1 MVPCLTNDSH
11 TFIANEI
18 YTCGIVNN
26 AQITPPAKKVRLNS
40 ADAES
45 IRRKVLDCY
54 IGDGDTRLGYK
65 VGFTSTIVQEQHG
78 ISEPEFGYLT
88 SSMKLTIQGQIPLQ
102 GTAPVL
108 VEPEICFKLADGF
121 EGTELSVE
129 DVLEKTERIYLALEL
144 VESRVG
150 LNSGIDNVIM
160 DNVGASRILISEPGF
175 SPGDFD
181 LENTTV
187 NLMVDDLHFI
197 GKTSDVLGNPAN
209 SVIWLNKRLAKLGP
223 LGGQLGMGDYVMTGS
238 PIKPVPLVKGSMIK
252 AEWCSVGT
260 IEVEMV

>member
-11 TFIANEI
+11 KFIANEI

-26 AQITPPAKKVRLNS
+26 AQITPPVKKVRLNS

-54 IGDGDTRLGYK
+54 IDDGDTRLGYK
-65 VGFTSTIVQEQHG
+65 IGFTSKIVQEQHG

-88 SSMKLTIQGQIPLQ
+88 SRMKLSNQRQIPIL

-121 EGTELSVE
+121 ESTEISVQ
-129 DVLEKTERIYLALEL
+129 DVLDKTERIYVSLEL

-150 LNSGIDNVIM
+150 LTSGIDNVIM

-175 SPGDFD
+175 APGDFD
-181 LENTTV
+181 LEYTTV
-187 NLMVDDLHFI
+187 NLMVDDLHFN

-209 SVIWLNKRLAKLGP
+209 SVIWLNKRLTKLGP
-223 LGGQLGMGDYVMTGS
+223 LGGQLGKGDYVMTGS
-238 PIKPVPLVKGSMIK
+238 PIRPVPLVKGSMIK
-252 AEWCSVGT
+252 AEWSSVGT

>member
-26 AQITPPAKKVRLNS
+26 AQITPPAKKVRLNT

-45 IRRKVLDCY
+45 IRRKVLDFY

-88 SSMKLTIQGQIPLQ
+88 SSMKLTIQGQIPLH
-102 GTAPVL
+102 GTASVL

-121 EGTELSVE
+121 ESTELSVE
-129 DVLEKTERIYLALEL
+129 DVLEKTERIYLSLEL
-144 VESRVG
+144 VESRV
-150 LNSGIDNVIM
+150 
-160 DNVGASRILISEPGF
+160 
-175 SPGDFD
+175 
-181 LENTTV
+181 
-187 NLMVDDLHFI
+187 
-197 GKTSDVLGNPAN
+197 
-209 SVIWLNKRLAKLGP
+209 
-223 LGGQLGMGDYVMTGS
+223 
-238 PIKPVPLVKGSMIK
+238 
-252 AEWCSVGT
+252 
-260 IEVEMV
+260 

>member
-26 AQITPPAKKVRLNS
+26 AQITPPAKKVRLNT

-54 IGDGDTRLGYK
+54 IDDGDTRLGYK
-65 VGFTSTIVQEQHG
+65 IGFTSKIVQEQHG

-88 SSMKLTIQGQIPLQ
+88 SRMKLSNQGQIPIL
-102 GTAPVL
+102 GMAPVL

-121 EGTELSVE
+121 ECTEISVQ
-129 DVLEKTERIYLALEL
+129 DVLDNTERIYLSLEL

-150 LNSGIDNVIM
+150 LTSGIENVIM
-160 DNVGASRILISEPGF
+160 DNVGASRIFISEPGF
-175 SPGDFD
+175 APGDFD

-187 NLMVDDLHFI
+187 NLMVDDLPFN

-223 LGGQLGMGDYVMTGS
+223 LGGQLGKGDYVMTGS
-238 PIKPVPLVKGSMIK
+238 PIRPVPLVKGSMIK
-252 AEWCSVGT
+252 AEWSSVGT

>member
-18 YTCGIVNN
+18 YTCGIGKN
-26 AQITPPAKKVRLNS
+26 ALISPLDKKVRLNL

-54 IGDGDTRLGYK
+54 LEDGDTTLGYK
-65 VGFTSTIVQEQHG
+65 VGFTSKTVQEQHG
-78 ISEPEFGYLT
+78 ISEPEFGFLT
-88 SSMKLTIQGQIPLQ
+88 DRMKLTNKSQIPVQ

-121 EGTELSVE
+121 EGTEISVQ
-129 DVLEKTERIYLALEL
+129 DVLDKTERIYLSLEL

-150 LNSGIDNVIM
+150 LASGINNVIM

-181 LENTTV
+181 LEDTMV
-187 NLMVDDLHFI
+187 NLTVDDLHFT
-197 GKTSDVLGNPAN
+197 GKTSDVLENPAN
-209 SVIWLNKRLAKLGP
+209 SIIWLNKRLGKLGS
-223 LGGQLGMGDYVMTGS
+223 LGGQLNKGDFVMTGS
-238 PIKPVPLVKGSMIK
+238 PIKPIPLVKGSMIT
-252 AEWCSVGT
+252 AEWCNIGT

>member
-18 YTCGIVNN
+18 YTCGIVSN

-54 IGDGDTRLGYK
+54 IDDGDTRLGYK
-65 VGFTSTIVQEQHG
+65 VGFTSKIVQEQHG

-88 SSMKLTIQGQIPLQ
+88 SRMKLSNQGQIPIL

-108 VEPEICFKLADGF
+108 VEPEICFKLANGF
-121 EGTELSVE
+121 ESTEISVQ
-129 DVLEKTERIYLALEL
+129 DVLDKTERIYLSLEL

-150 LNSGIDNVIM
+150 LTSGINNVIM
-160 DNVGASRILISEPGF
+160 DNVGASRILLFEPGF
-175 SPGDFD
+175 LPGDFD

-187 NLMVDDLHFI
+187 NLMVDDLHFT
-197 GKTSDVLGNPAN
+197 GKTSDVLENPAN
-209 SVIWLNKRLAKLGP
+209 SVIWLNKRLTKLGL
-223 LGGQLGMGDYVMTGS
+223 LGGQLGKGDYVMTGS